1 MPATRRTARAGGR
14 GRVVLRVM
22 ALLAAAAAV
31 ALLVASRSALALRVA
46 VLCALLAAVLL
57 AWSVRGAPRPGTGP
71 AEQPNPAE
79 EVRRLVRGEMNALR
93 GEVADLR
100 GAVGSVRAELRGD
113 LRAAV
118 QAELAPVR
126 GEVGEMRG
134 EVGEMRG
141 EVGEVRR
148 AVGEVRGELEHLR
161 RDGPRWETQS
171 LVAELT
177 RGLAEGDRLRL
188 TRDWAAGAMAG
199 TGEQPRYV
207 EPAPASQPPRA
218 AAHPPGVWAV
228 EPPAEITEE
237 PRLAPDWE
245 PRLPD
250 LPPDPVG
257 RRIDLT
263 DSNPSVPPPD
273 VDPAEFGFSYD
284 WLPDID
290 HLPDPE
296 PRGRHARH

>member
-1 MPATRRTARAGGR
+1 MPANRRTARAGGR
-14 GRVVLRVM
+14 GRVVLRVL

-31 ALLVASRSALALRVA
+31 ALLVASRSALSLRVA

-57 AWSVRGAPRPGTGP
+57 AWSVRGAPRAGTGP
-71 AEQPNPAE
+71 AEQPNPAD
-79 EVRRLVRGEMNALR
+79 EVRRLVRGEMGALR

-126 GEVGEMRG
+126 GEVGEI
-134 EVGEMRG
+134 RG

-188 TRDWAAGAMAG
+188 TRDWAAGAMGG

-207 EPAPASQPPRA
+207 DPAPASQPPRE

-228 EPPAEITEE
+228 DPPAEITEE

-263 DSNPSVPPPD
+263 DSDQSAPPD
-273 VDPAEFGFSYD
+273 VDPAEYGFSYD